1 MAESDT
7 GWGKQAKKAWGTVA
21 VVAVSLAIIVVIVL
35 I

>member
-21 VVAVSLAIIVVIVL
+21 VVAVSLAIIVAVVL

>member
-21 VVAVSLAIIVVIVL
+21 VVAVSLASIVVIVL